1 MNYIVLD
8 LEWNQGNEQVE
19 KQRKDIP
26 FEIIEI
32 GAVKMAVRPD
42 GDWEIPADREGMKGP
57 GEGGKPLSGDAPV
70 AESFPEYDTFHEVI
84 RPQVYHEMHWA
95 TKDIL
100 HMEMEDLEGGRPFP
114 EVLESFLAWCEKPV
128 GRPATAP
135 LLCGEALECGH
146 VGYMFATW
154 GPQDLTELQRN
165 MRYYQLPAL
174 GNGPIPFYDV
184 QKLFSLAFEDRKSRR
199 NLEYAVDFLQIPK
212 ENAFHRA
219 LDDAYYTARI
229 LERIRDP
236 HILQK
241 VSFDIF
247 WLPRDKEEEIHI
259 VFDDYA
265 KYISREFKDKAA
277 LLTDKEVASTR
288 CYLCCKNL
296 KRKVKWFT
304 PNGKHY
310 YSLSLCSEHGY
321 MKGKIRVK
329 KGEGEGVY
337 AVKTLKLISEE
348 TAVEL
353 TRARERAGEI
363 RRIKNRKKAKKSQ

>member
-1 MNYIVLD
+1 
-8 LEWNQGNEQVE
+8 
-19 KQRKDIP
+19 
-26 FEIIEI
+26 
-32 GAVKMAVRPD
+32 
-42 GDWEIPADREGMKGP
+42 
-57 GEGGKPLSGDAPV
+57 
-70 AESFPEYDTFHEVI
+70 
-84 RPQVYHEMHWA
+84 
-95 TKDIL
+95 
-100 HMEMEDLEGGRPFP
+100 MEMEDLEGGRPFP

-128 GRPATAP
+128 GGPAAP
-135 LLCGEALECGH
+135 LLRGEALECDH

-348 TAVEL
+348 AAVEL

-363 RRIKNRKKAKKSQ
+363 RKVKNRKKAKKSQ

>member
-32 GAVKMAVRPD
+32 GAVKLSGRPGGRWEVPILEEGEP
-42 GDWEIPADREGMKGP
+42 GDKGS
-57 GEGGKPLSGDAPV
+57 PLSGSFPV
-70 AESFPEYDTFHEVI
+70 AETFPEYDTFHEVI
-84 RPQVYHEMHWA
+84 RPQVYREMHWA

-100 HMEMEDLEGGRPFP
+100 HMGIEDLKRGRTFP
-114 EVLESFLAWCEKPV
+114 EVLESFLAWCEKPA
-128 GRPATAP
+128 GRPSELP
-135 LLCGEALECGH
+135 VSVESDPD
-146 VGYMFATW
+146 GYMFATW

-165 MRYYQLPAL
+165 MRYYHLPLL
-174 GNGPIPFYDV
+174 GSGPVRFYDV
-184 QKLFSLAFEDRKSRR
+184 QKLFSLAFEDKKSRR
-199 NLEYAVDFLQIPK
+199 NLEYAVDFLKIPK
-212 ENAFHRA
+212 DNAFHRA

-247 WLPRDKEEEIHI
+247 QLPRNREEEIHI

-265 KYISREFKDKAA
+265 KYISREFEDKAA
-277 LLTDKEVASTR
+277 LLADKEVGSTR
-288 CYLCCKNL
+288 CYLCHKNL

-304 PNGKHY
+304 SNGKHY
-310 YSLSLCSEHGY
+310 YSLSLCGEHGY

-329 KGEGEGVY
+329 KAEEEGVY
-337 AVKTLKLISEE
+337 AVKTLKLISPKE
-348 TAVEL
+348 AVEL
-353 TRARERAGEI
+353 ACSRERADEI
-363 RRIKNRKKAKKSQ
+363 RRIKNRKKAKKTV